1 MKATKHMKDII
12 KSGVLGI
19 TLIMTLVFSAP
30 FLNDDKEQETA
41 IDSENVELKTEKD
54 IHIPL

>member
-1 MKATKHMKDII
+1 MKDII